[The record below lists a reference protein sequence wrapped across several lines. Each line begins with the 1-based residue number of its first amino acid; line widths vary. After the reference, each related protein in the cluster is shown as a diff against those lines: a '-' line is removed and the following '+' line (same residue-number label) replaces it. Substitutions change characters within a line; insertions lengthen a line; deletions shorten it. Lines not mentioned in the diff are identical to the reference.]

1 MCPSKIYLKC
11 FFAWNKPGRNGQ
23 LSKTSSFI
31 SHDKAQK
38 EGGYNLVPKMC
49 IQILKLLSWCKSH
62 HYNIA
67 TAIAKAWYK
76 SPNGL
81 SLIWL
86 SGSEDEM

>member
-1 MCPSKIYLKC
+1 MCPSDIHLKC

-23 LSKTSSFI
+23 LSKTRSFI

-38 EGGYNLVPKMC
+38 EGGYNLVPKMY

-67 TAIAKAWYK
+67 AAIAKAWYK

-86 SGSEDEM
+86 SGYED